1 MHSNSLLNYP
11 ILTIQLRRA
20 LLAIRCFVVFD
31 GTVKKVADAVA
42 LDEALLASQE
52 FQRQTMAA
60 KLNWLRAGVLGAN
73 DGIVSTAG
81 LVMGVAGATTDSNA
95 ILIAGIAGL
104 VAGSISMAGGE
115 YTSVSAQK
123 DSEKAALSKER
134 IELAENP
141 ELELRE
147 LAWFYEQKGLS
158 SELAEQVATELTAKD
173 ALKAHAEAELG
184 IDSEQHASPGQAA
197 FSSFIAFAGGSL
209 LPLLA
214 VTGPWVEYRIQVT
227 VAAVV
232 LSLAVTGFVGARI
245 GGARS
250 GKAILRNVL
259 VSLLTMGITYAIGQF
274 VGTSL

>member
-1 MHSNSLLNYP
+1 M
-11 ILTIQLRRA
+11 
-20 LLAIRCFVVFD
+20 LAIGGFVVFD
-31 GTVKKVADAVA
+31 GSVKKPPTRLA

-52 FQRQTMAA
+52 FQRQSMSA

-123 DSEKAALSKER
+123 DSEKAALNKER

-141 ELELRE
+141 EMELRE

-158 SELAEQVATELTAKD
+158 ADLAGQVATELTAKD

-197 FSSFIAFAGGSL
+197 ISSFVAFAGGSL

-214 VTGPWVEYRIQVT
+214 VTGPWVDYRIQVT
-227 VAAVV
+227 VAAVIA
-232 LSLAVTGFVGARI
+232 SLAITGFVGARI

-250 GKAILRNVL
+250 GKAILRNVI
-259 VSLLTMGITYAIGQF
+259 VSLLTMGITYAIGQL
-274 VGTSL
+274 VGTNL